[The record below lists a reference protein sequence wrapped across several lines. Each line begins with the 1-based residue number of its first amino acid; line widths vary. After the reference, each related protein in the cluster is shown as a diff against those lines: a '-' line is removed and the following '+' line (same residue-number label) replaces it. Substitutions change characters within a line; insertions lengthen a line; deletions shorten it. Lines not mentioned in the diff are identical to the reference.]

1 MLSLF
6 ISFFIVIIFVTSIAL
21 DDLTISKFF
30 FEIEKKNYK
39 SQAFTE
45 RGKRFFILRCLN
57 LSVPVI
63 CGYFITYYNNF
74 NLIIIIC
81 FNLSFLISFINLN
94 FREKLK
100 YYGFKIYFTKLYF
113 VGFVTFIFY
122 LNSPLIINYLS
133 IIFEEYSKIILQLTA
148 ILNFFPVL
156 FVTFYMDPLIAK
168 KIDESDDLD
177 YLKGIYISIR
187 LMSRLFIALFF
198 NLLFIYNNFA

>member
-1 MLSLF
+1 MNILLEKLF
-6 ISFFIVIIFVTSIAL
+6 ESNIDNKYYLESVGFNINVPVYRGFNHLYAKIFFNILNNLNLDYYVFAGTAIGYVRNKKNIPWVDDYDIIIFKEEL
-21 DDLTISKFF
+21 DKF
-30 FEIEKKNYK
+30 EK
-39 SQAFTE
+39 
-45 RGKRFFILRCLN
+45 II
-57 LSVPVI
+57 VP
-63 CGYFITYYNNF
+63 
-74 NLIIIIC
+74 
-81 FNLSFLISFINLN
+81 
-94 FREKLK
+94 KLK